1 MAPSDGTV
9 SWHRAKW
16 RAARK
21 GNHDFGKLAWLRV
34 DLDRARVLLDHDVMA
49 DRKPKPP
56 VPSPVA
62 HLLKDVDGRSGS
74 GHDEERSLRD
84 SK

>member
-1 MAPSDGTV
+1 MGEEQTWRPATEQ

-49 DRKPKPP
+49 DRKPKPRP
-56 VPSPVA
+56 FSR
-62 HLLKDVDGRSGS
+62 RSS
-74 GHDEERSLRD
+74 TERCGWPEQVRP
-84 SK
+84 